1 MERKRHHHGLAWPR
15 LDPDD
20 QVACHFCDALQ
31 AAPRLNEGDA
41 ALCGNCGE
49 VLFQNRPRSLS
60 RATGFS
66 IAALIFMCLAH
77 SFPFLTMEAA
87 GNRTELSLLESARV
101 LIDDGNTLLSFLSVF
116 FTIIAPLIL
125 TGGLL
130 YVAAPLSYGKT
141 LPGSVTLTRL
151 IQHSEPWSMLEVFL
165 LGFIVSLLKL
175 GHVADLHFGI
185 GLWALVALVL
195 CIAGA
200 MGGIDRRE
208 LWDRLELAIH
218 KQRKHPEPNIQP
230 APQE

>member
-1 MERKRHHHGLAWPR
+1 MQRKRHHPGLAWPR
-15 LDPDD
+15 LDPNDR
-20 QVACHFCDALQ
+20 VACHLCDALQ
-31 AAPRLNEGDA
+31 TAPSLPEGDA

-60 RATGFS
+60 RATGFCT
-66 IAALIFMCLAH
+66 AALIFMCLVH

-87 GNRTELSLLESARV
+87 GNHTELGLMQASRV
-101 LIDDGNTLLSFLSVF
+101 LVKDGYLILSALTVF
-116 FTIIAPLIL
+116 FTILAPIIL

-130 YVAAPLSYGKT
+130 YLAAPLSYGKV
-141 LPGSVTLTRL
+141 LPGSIQLARL

-165 LGFIVSLLKL
+165 LGFLVSLLKL
-175 GHVADLHFGI
+175 GHVAELHFGI

-208 LWDRLELAIH
+208 LWDRLELAVH
-218 KQRKHPEPNIQP
+218 NKHEQEVPNSEAAQ
-230 APQE
+230 QE

>member
-1 MERKRHHHGLAWPR
+1 
-15 LDPDD
+15 
-20 QVACHFCDALQ
+20 
-31 AAPRLNEGDA
+31 
-41 ALCGNCGE
+41 
-49 VLFQNRPRSLS
+49 
-60 RATGFS
+60 
-66 IAALIFMCLAH
+66 
-77 SFPFLTMEAA
+77 MEAA
-87 GNRTELSLLESARV
+87 GNHTELSLLESARI
-101 LIDDGNTLLSFLSVF
+101 LIEDGNVILSFLSVF

-130 YVAAPLSYGKT
+130 YIAAPLSYGKA
-141 LPGSVTLTRL
+141 LPGSIALTRL

-165 LGFIVSLLKL
+165 LGFLVSLLKL

-195 CIAGA
+195 CIAGT

-218 KQRKHPEPNIQP
+218 QQQKHPKANTQP